1 MCSEISLEKKRDR
14 AASCVNLYSRRQR
27 VLVMR
32 QYPFSIV
39 FVSVSA
45 SGKVVS
51 SASLVVEYRVARE
64 ERLPVAIGS

>member
-1 MCSEISLEKKRDR
+1 
-14 AASCVNLYSRRQR
+14 
-27 VLVMR
+27 MR